1 MTIQQA
7 INQFQTFLVVQK
19 QRSHHTSRSYCLDI
33 HQFFNA
39 QSIPSN
45 QPPDSLTSILSID
58 RSVATTY
65 LATLHQ
71 KQLSPKSI
79 SRKISALQQFWDF
92 LIQQAI
98 CKTNPWRTI
107 RRPRIHQKLPIY
119 LDETTMI
126 ECLDNYPTTTPRFI
140 RNRCILELLFASGI
154 RISECC
160 QLTVNDIYLSD
171 CKCRVLGK
179 GDKERL
185 ALFGQRCATWLRT
198 YITTVRS
205 TWNCAGSTQLFLSE
219 RGSAI
224 TPKTIQR
231 IVKDANQYHSS
242 EVIITPHS
250 CRHSFASALLS
261 NGAPIRDIQDL
272 LGHSSIT
279 TTQRYANI
287 PNKTLKNK
295 FITIMD
301 DAL

>member
-1 MTIQQA
+1 M
-7 INQFQTFLVVQK
+7 L
-19 QRSHHTSRSYCLDI
+19 
-33 HQFFNA
+33 
-39 QSIPSN
+39 
-45 QPPDSLTSILSID
+45 
-58 RSVATTY
+58 
-65 LATLHQ
+65 
-71 KQLSPKSI
+71 
-79 SRKISALQQFWDF
+79 FWDF
-92 LIQQAI
+92 LIQQTI
-98 CKTNPWRTI
+98 CETNPWRTI

-119 LDETTMI
+119 LDETTMV

-160 QLTVNDIYLSD
+160 QLTIDDIILSN
-171 CKCRVLGK
+171 CNCRVFGK
-179 GDKERL
+179 GNKERL
-185 ALFGQRCATWLRT
+185 ALFGQRCAAWLHT

-205 TWNCAGSTQLFLSE
+205 KWNSTNSNQLFLSE

-224 TPKTIQR
+224 TQKTIQR

-242 EVIITPHS
+242 DAIITPHS
-250 CRHSFASALLS
+250 CRHSFASALLA

-272 LGHSSIT
+272 LGHASIT

-295 FITIMD
+295 FMAIMD